1 MPCILPGAL
10 LLSCL
15 GGSESQIYHAPARQ
29 LLSPSWVMTVLYSG
43 LPAQAL
49 PPPQAL
55 NRPKSMESHG
65 PSLAT
70 SPVDTEAA
78 AGATQEE
85 REWGW
90 RGEKVEIDQ

>member
-1 MPCILPGAL
+1 
-10 LLSCL
+10 
-15 GGSESQIYHAPARQ
+15 
-29 LLSPSWVMTVLYSG
+29 MTVLYSG

-49 PPPQAL
+49 LPPQAL

-65 PSLAT
+65 RSLAT

-90 RGEKVEIDQ
+90 GGEKVEIDQ